1 MKTTSYD
8 ENVFNA
14 KNVFGQACQFRVET
28 LKIQDGGFKIKIL
41 YSRFLEA

>member
-14 KNVFGQACQFRVET
+14 KKTFSDKRFRVETITIET
-28 LKIQDGGFKIKIL
+28 LKIQDGGLKSK
-41 YSRFLEA
+41 

>member
-1 MKTTSYD
+1 MMKTFSMLKTFSD
-8 ENVFNA
+8 NR
-14 KNVFGQACQFRVET
+14 QFRVET